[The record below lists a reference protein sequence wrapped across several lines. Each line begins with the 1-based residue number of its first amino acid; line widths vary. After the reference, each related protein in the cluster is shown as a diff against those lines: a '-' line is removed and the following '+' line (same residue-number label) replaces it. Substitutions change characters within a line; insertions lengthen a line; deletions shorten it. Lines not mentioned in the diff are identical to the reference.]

1 MNYYREGQLEKFH
14 NEKFFF
20 IEIDEINEVF
30 EITLNRTAKK
40 NAIHPQMLNELAFA
54 LQYAQNNKRV
64 RVLILRA
71 KGDVFC
77 SGSDLSAM
85 QGKVDQHESSI
96 GEPMKEVLLVNL
108 WTGFS
113 KPSLA
118 IVEGNVFAGGYLFLA
133 CCTHVIA
140 EKSLKFSLPETRRG
154 IFPMQVMGVLMR
166 VIAPRVLL
174 DWCIRGYEINAQKAE
189 DWGLISKAVNKNEIE
204 TVAKEWI
211 NQVRANSPGAI
222 SLGMEAYSNIV
233 DDEKNQKYLKSMLDK
248 VLRTKDAR
256 EGLKAFK
263 EKRSP
268 RWEQ

>member
-1 MNYYREGQLEKFH
+1 MNYYKEDQLAKFHKEKFS
-14 NEKFFF
+14 F
-20 IEIDEINEVF
+20 IAIDEINEVF
-30 EITLNRTAKK
+30 EIKLDRAEKK

-64 RVLILRA
+64 RVLVLRA

-85 QGKVDQHESSI
+85 QGKIDQHDSSI
-96 GEPMKEVLLVNL
+96 ERPLKEVLLVNL
-108 WTGFS
+108 WTGLS

-118 IVEGNVFAGGYLFLA
+118 IVEGNVYAGGYLFLA
-133 CCTHVIA
+133 CCTFVIA

-166 VIAPRVLL
+166 VITPRVLL
-174 DWCIRGYEINAQKAE
+174 DWCIRGYEIDTQKAE

-204 TVAKEWI
+204 SAAKEWI
-211 NQVRANSPGAI
+211 KEVIVNSPSAI
-222 SLGMEAYSNIV
+222 SLGMEAYRNIV
-233 DDEKNQKYLKSMLDK
+233 DDEKNQKYLKSMLDR
-248 VLRTKDAR
+248 VVNTTDAL

-263 EKRSP
+263 EKRTP
-268 RWEQ
+268 KWK

>member
-1 MNYYREGQLEKFH
+1 MNYYREDQLEKFH

-20 IEIDEINEVF
+20 IEIDETNEVF

-64 RVLILRA
+64 RVLVLRA

-85 QGKVDQHESSI
+85 QGKVDQHDSSI
-96 GEPMKEVLLVNL
+96 GEPLKEVLLVNL
-108 WTGFS
+108 WTRFS

-118 IVEGNVFAGGYLFLA
+118 IVEGNVYAGGYLFLA
-133 CCTHVIA
+133 CCTYVIA

-154 IFPMQVMGVLMR
+154 VFPMQVMGVLMR
-166 VIAPRVLL
+166 IIPPRALL
-174 DWCIRGYEINAQKAE
+174 DWSIRGYEIDAQKAE
-189 DWGLISKAVNKNEIE
+189 DWGLISRAVKKNEMEHEAGKWI
-204 TVAKEWI
+204 KE
-211 NQVRANSPGAI
+211 VLENSPMAI
-222 SLGMEAYSNIV
+222 SLGMEAYSNII

-263 EKRSP
+263 EKRAP
-268 RWEQ
+268 KWK

>member
-1 MNYYREGQLEKFH
+1 MNYYREDQLGQFH
-14 NEKFFF
+14 NEKFSF
-20 IEIDEINEVF
+20 IEIKETNEVF

-54 LQYAQNNKRV
+54 LQYAQNNKKV
-64 RVLILRA
+64 RALVLRA

-85 QGKVDQHESSI
+85 QGKVDQHDSSI
-96 GEPMKEVLLVNL
+96 GEPLKEVLLVNL
-108 WTGFS
+108 WTSFT
-113 KPSLA
+113 KPSMA

-133 CCTHVIA
+133 CCTYVIA

-154 IFPMQVMGVLMR
+154 VFPMQVMGVLMR
-166 VIAPRVLL
+166 IIPPRALL
-174 DWCIRGYEINAQKAE
+174 DWSIRGYEIDAQKAE
-189 DWGLISKAVNKNEIE
+189 DWGLISRAVKKNEMEHEAGKWI
-204 TVAKEWI
+204 KE
-211 NQVRANSPGAI
+211 VLENSPMAI
-222 SLGMEAYSNIV
+222 SLGMEAYSNII

-268 RWEQ
+268 RWE

>member
-1 MNYYREGQLEKFH
+1 
-14 NEKFFF
+14 
-20 IEIDEINEVF
+20 
-30 EITLNRTAKK
+30 
-40 NAIHPQMLNELAFA
+40 MLNELAFA

-64 RVLILRA
+64 RVLVLRA

-96 GEPMKEVLLVNL
+96 GNPLKEVLLVNL

-133 CCTHVIA
+133 CCTYVIA

-166 VIAPRVLL
+166 VIQPRVLL

-204 TVAKEWI
+204 FAAKEWI
-211 NQVRANSPGAI
+211 KEVIDNSPSAI
-222 SLGMEAYSNIV
+222 SLGMQAYSNIV

-268 RWEQ
+268 KWEQ

>member
-1 MNYYREGQLEKFH
+1 MNYYREGQLIKFH
-14 NEKFFF
+14 Q
-20 IEIDEINEVF
+20 EIFSFLEIKETNEVF
-30 EITLNRTAKK
+30 EITLSRTAKK

-54 LQYAQNNKRV
+54 LQYAQNNKNI
-64 RVLILRA
+64 RVLVLRA
-71 KGDVFC
+71 KGNVFC

-96 GEPMKEVLLVNL
+96 GKPLKEVLLVNL
-108 WTGFS
+108 WTQFS

-118 IVEGNVFAGGYLFLA
+118 IVEGNVYAGGYLFLA
-133 CCTHVIA
+133 CCTYVIA

-166 VIAPRVLL
+166 VITPRVLL

-204 TVAKEWI
+204 SAAKEWI
-211 NQVRANSPGAI
+211 KEVIVNSPSAI
-222 SLGMEAYSNIV
+222 SLGMEAYRNIV

-248 VLRTKDAR
+248 VINTTDAL

-263 EKRSP
+263 EKRAP
-268 RWEQ
+268 KWK

>member
-1 MNYYREGQLEKFH
+1 MNYYRENQLDKFH
-14 NEKFFF
+14 DENFSF

-54 LQYAQNNKRV
+54 LQYAQNTKKV
-64 RVLILRA
+64 RALVLKA

-85 QGKVDQHESSI
+85 QGKVDQHDSSI
-96 GEPMKEVLLVNL
+96 GEPLKEVLLVNL
-108 WTGFS
+108 WTRFS

-118 IVEGNVFAGGYLFLA
+118 IVEGNVYAGGYLFLA
-133 CCTHVIA
+133 CCTYVIA
-140 EKSLKFSLPETRRG
+140 DKSLKFSLPETRRG

-166 VIAPRVLL
+166 VIQPRVLL
-174 DWCIRGYEINAQKAE
+174 DWCIRGYEIDAQKAE
-189 DWGLISKAVNKNEIE
+189 DWGLVSRAVKKSEIE
-204 TVAKEWI
+204 YEANKWIKE
-211 NQVRANSPGAI
+211 VLENSPMAI
-222 SLGMEAYSNIV
+222 SLGMEAYRNIV

-248 VLRTKDAR
+248 VLRTKDAQ

-268 RWEQ
+268 KWEQ

>member
-1 MNYYREGQLEKFH
+1 MNYYKEDQLAKFHKEKFS
-14 NEKFFF
+14 F
-20 IEIDEINEVF
+20 IAIDEINEVF
-30 EITLNRTAKK
+30 EIKLDRTEKK

-64 RVLILRA
+64 RVLVLRA

-85 QGKVDQHESSI
+85 QGKLDQHDSSI
-96 GEPMKEVLLVNL
+96 GRPLKEVLLVNL
-108 WTGFS
+108 WTGLS

-118 IVEGNVFAGGYLFLA
+118 IVEGNVYAGGYLFLA
-133 CCTHVIA
+133 CCTFVIA

-174 DWCIRGYEINAQKAE
+174 DWCIRGYEIDTQKAE

-204 TVAKEWI
+204 SAAKEWI
-211 NQVRANSPGAI
+211 KEVVVNSPSAI
-222 SLGMEAYSNIV
+222 SLGMEAYRNIV
-233 DDEKNQKYLKSMLDK
+233 DDEKNQKYLKSMLDR
-248 VLRTKDAR
+248 VVNTTDAL

-263 EKRSP
+263 EKRTP
-268 RWEQ
+268 KWK

>member
-14 NEKFFF
+14 TENFFF

-64 RVLILRA
+64 RVLVLRA

-85 QGKVDQHESSI
+85 QGKIDQHDSSI
-96 GEPMKEVLLVNL
+96 GEPLKEVLLVNL
-108 WTGFS
+108 WTRFS

-118 IVEGNVFAGGYLFLA
+118 IVEGNVYAGGYLFLA
-133 CCTHVIA
+133 CCTYVIA

-154 IFPMQVMGVLMR
+154 VFPMQVMGVLMR
-166 VIAPRVLL
+166 IIPPRALL
-174 DWCIRGYEINAQKAE
+174 DWSIRGYEIDAQKAE
-189 DWGLISKAVNKNEIE
+189 DWGLISRAVKKNEMEHEAGKWI
-204 TVAKEWI
+204 KE
-211 NQVRANSPGAI
+211 VLENSPMAI
-222 SLGMEAYSNIV
+222 SLGMEAYSNII

-268 RWEQ
+268 RWE

>member
-1 MNYYREGQLEKFH
+1 MNYYREDQLAKFSE
-14 NEKFFF
+14 EKFFF
-20 IEIDEINEVF
+20 IEVEEKHKVF
-30 EITLNRTAKK
+30 KITLNRTSKK
-40 NAIHPQMLNELAFA
+40 NATHPQMLNELAFA
-54 LQYAQNNKRV
+54 LQYAHNSKNIRALV
-64 RVLILRA
+64 LRA
-71 KGDVFC
+71 NGDVFC

-85 QGKVDQHESSI
+85 QGKIDKHNSSI
-96 GEPMKEVLLVNL
+96 GKPSKEILLVNL

-118 IVEGNVFAGGYLFLA
+118 IVQGNVYAGGYLFLA
-133 CCTHVIA
+133 CCTYVVA
-140 EKSLKFSLPETRRG
+140 DNSLKFSLPETRRG

-166 VIAPRVLL
+166 VIKPRVLL
-174 DWCIRGYEINAQKAE
+174 DWCVRGYEVDAQKAE

-204 TVAKEWI
+204 SVAKDWI
-211 NQVRANSPGAI
+211 KEVVQNSPRAI

-268 RWEQ
+268 KWEK

>member
-1 MNYYREGQLEKFH
+1 MNYYKEGQLENFH
-14 NEKFFF
+14 KEKFFF

-64 RVLILRA
+64 RVLVLRA

-133 CCTHVIA
+133 CCTYVIA

-154 IFPMQVMGVLMR
+154 IFPMQVMGVLVR

-189 DWGLISKAVNKNEIE
+189 DWGLISKAVDKNEIE
-204 TVAKEWI
+204 TAAKEWI

-222 SLGMEAYSNIV
+222 SLGMEAFSNIV

-268 RWEQ
+268 KWEK

>member
-1 MNYYREGQLEKFH
+1 MNYYKEDQLAKFHKEKFS
-14 NEKFFF
+14 F
-20 IEIDEINEVF
+20 IAIDEINEVF
-30 EITLNRTAKK
+30 EIKLDRAEKK

-64 RVLILRA
+64 RVLVLRA

-85 QGKVDQHESSI
+85 QGKIDQHDSSI
-96 GEPMKEVLLVNL
+96 ERPLKEVLLVNL
-108 WTGFS
+108 WTGLS

-118 IVEGNVFAGGYLFLA
+118 IVEGNVYAGGYLFLA
-133 CCTHVIA
+133 CCTFVIA

-166 VIAPRVLL
+166 VIVPRVLL
-174 DWCIRGYEINAQKAE
+174 DWCIRGYEIDTQKAE

-204 TVAKEWI
+204 SAAKEWI
-211 NQVRANSPGAI
+211 KEVIVNSPSAI
-222 SLGMEAYSNIV
+222 SLGMEAYRNIV
-233 DDEKNQKYLKSMLDK
+233 DDEKNQKYLKSMLDR
-248 VLRTKDAR
+248 VVNTTDAL

-263 EKRSP
+263 EKRTP
-268 RWEQ
+268 KWK

>member
-1 MNYYREGQLEKFH
+1 MEYYKQDQLAKFKEE
-14 NEKFFF
+14 NFFF

-30 EITLNRTAKK
+30 EITLNRSAKK

-54 LQYAQNNKRV
+54 LQYAQNNNRV
-64 RVLILRA
+64 RVVVLRA

-96 GEPMKEVLLVNL
+96 GKPLKEVLLVNL

-166 VIAPRVLL
+166 IIPPRALL
-174 DWCIRGYEINAQKAE
+174 DWCIRGYEIDAQKAE
-189 DWGLISKAVNKNEIE
+189 YWGLISKAVNKNEIE
-204 TVAKEWI
+204 FVANEWI
-211 NQVRANSPGAI
+211 KEVIDNSPSAI
-222 SLGMEAYSNIV
+222 SLGMQAYSNII
-233 DDEKNQKYLKSMLDK
+233 DDKKNQKYLKSMLDK

-268 RWEQ
+268 KWEH

>member
-54 LQYAQNNKRV
+54 LQYAQNNKKV
-64 RVLILRA
+64 RVLVLRA

-85 QGKVDQHESSI
+85 QGKVDQHNSSI
-96 GEPMKEVLLVNL
+96 GEPLKEVLLVNL
-108 WTGFS
+108 WTSFS
-113 KPSLA
+113 KPSMA

-133 CCTHVIA
+133 CCTYVLA
-140 EKSLKFSLPETRRG
+140 EESLKFSLPETRRG

-166 VIAPRVLL
+166 IIPPRSLL
-174 DWCIRGYEINAQKAE
+174 DWCIRGYEIDAQKAE
-189 DWGLISKAVNKNEIE
+189 DWGLVSRAVKKNEIE
-204 TVAKEWI
+204 QEAGKWIKEI
-211 NQVRANSPGAI
+211 LENSPMAI
-222 SLGMEAYSNIV
+222 SLGMEAYNNIV
-233 DDEKNQKYLKSMLDK
+233 DDEKNQQYLKSMLDR
-248 VLRTKDAR
+248 VVNTTDAM

-268 RWEQ
+268 RWE

>member
-14 NEKFFF
+14 NENFFF

-64 RVLILRA
+64 RVLVLRA

-108 WTGFS
+108 WTSFS

-133 CCTHVIA
+133 CCTYVIA

-204 TVAKEWI
+204 TAAKKWI

-268 RWEQ
+268 KWEQ